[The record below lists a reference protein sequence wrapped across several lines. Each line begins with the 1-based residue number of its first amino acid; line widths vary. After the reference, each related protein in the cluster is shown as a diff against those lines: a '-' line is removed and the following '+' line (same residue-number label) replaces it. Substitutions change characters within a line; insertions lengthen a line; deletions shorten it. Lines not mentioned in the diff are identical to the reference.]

1 MDIDLRNGEVSMRLK
16 LSRLYIVFA
25 VLVEQYQEWEFDDSV
40 WEDEVVAFVQG
51 VLDTWV
57 LFETDNGAL
66 VFFFVGLDEVF
77 YGE

>member
-1 MDIDLRNGEVSMRLK
+1 M
-16 LSRLYIVFA
+16 F
-25 VLVEQYQEWEFDDSV
+25 VEQYQEWEFDDSV
-40 WEDEVVAFVQG
+40 WEDEVVTFVQG

-66 VFFFVGLDEVF
+66 VFFFVGLDQVF